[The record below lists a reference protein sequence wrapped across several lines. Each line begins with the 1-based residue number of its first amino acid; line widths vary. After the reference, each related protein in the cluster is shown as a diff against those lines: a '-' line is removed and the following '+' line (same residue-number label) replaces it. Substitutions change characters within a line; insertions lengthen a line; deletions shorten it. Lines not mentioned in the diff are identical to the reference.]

1 MDYKILKINDEKYPE
16 KLRQIKNPPKKLYYI
31 GNIDLL
37 EKPIFAVIGTR
48 NITEYGKK
56 YGKIFS
62 MELAKKFVIISGMAM
77 GVDTIAHKSAL
88 EIGGETIAVLG
99 SGFDNIFPKENV
111 LLFKQIIL
119 NNGLIISEYSPNII
133 AKSSNF
139 PKRNRIVSGLSD
151 GVLIVEAGYRSGTT
165 ITARLAKEQGKNIF
179 VIPGSLDNIY
189 SVGANKLIQE
199 GATLVTETRNITKH
213 YPQLINKKWKKV
225 SMNHQIKDE
234 YLEIYEI
241 LKNKQMGIEELSIK
255 LKNKNIREIA
265 NLLTMMEIEDLIIQE
280 IGNGYKIKEI

>member
-1 MDYKILKINDEKYPE
+1 MDYKILKIKDKKYPE
-16 KLRQIKNPPKKLYYI
+16 KLRQIKYPPEKLYYI

-37 EKPIFAVIGTR
+37 EKPIFAIVGTR

-56 YGKIFS
+56 YGKLFS
-62 MELAKKFVIISGMAM
+62 TELAKKFVIISGMAI

-111 LLFKQIIL
+111 KLFNQIIEKK
-119 NNGLIISEYSPNII
+119 GLIISEYAPNVI

-151 GVLIVEAGYRSGTT
+151 GILIVEAGHRSGTT

-199 GATLVTETRNITKH
+199 GAMLVAEIKDIIIN
-213 YPQLINKKWKKV
+213 YPQIINKKWKKA
-225 SMNHQIKDE
+225 NIIPQIKDE
-234 YLEIYEI
+234 YLDIYKM
-241 LKNKQMGIEELSIK
+241 LQNKQMGIEELSIK

-265 NLLTMMEIEDLIIQE
+265 NLLTMMEIEDLIVQE

>member
-1 MDYKILKINDEKYPE
+1 M
-16 KLRQIKNPPKKLYYI
+16 
-31 GNIDLL
+31 
-37 EKPIFAVIGTR
+37 
-48 NITEYGKK
+48 
-56 YGKIFS
+56 
-62 MELAKKFVIISGMAM
+62 
-77 GVDTIAHKSAL
+77 
-88 EIGGETIAVLG
+88 
-99 SGFDNIFPKENV
+99 
-111 LLFKQIIL
+111 
-119 NNGLIISEYSPNII
+119 IISEYSPNTI

-199 GATLVTETRNITKH
+199 GAILVTEIRNITKY
-213 YPQLINKKWKKV
+213 YPQVINKRWKKV
-225 SMNHQIKDE
+225 DVNLQIKDE
-234 YLEIYEI
+234 YLEIYKI

-265 NLLTMMEIEDLIIQE
+265 NLLTMMEIEDLIVQE
-280 IGNGYKIKEI
+280 IGNGYKIKE